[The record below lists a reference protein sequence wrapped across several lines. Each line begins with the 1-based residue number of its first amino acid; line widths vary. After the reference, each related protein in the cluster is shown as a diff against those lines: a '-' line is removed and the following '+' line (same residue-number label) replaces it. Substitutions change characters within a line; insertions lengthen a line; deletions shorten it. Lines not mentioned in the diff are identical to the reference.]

1 MRGGFMRRR
10 TGAGAAAAASIAG
23 ALLLGCA
30 SPPPER
36 FHTLLAS
43 DSAAP
48 HASAGAPIYIDLRP
62 VSVPAQVDHSQWLL
76 RQSDD
81 SLLLLEQDRWAAPLA
96 EELRGALASRLAARW
111 GAIDVR
117 GVAIPADPIWRVR
130 VDVQR
135 FESLPGREARIEST
149 WSLSSSQRDGP
160 TLVCRH
166 AARANPAG
174 GDVAALA
181 AAHRQAVTALA
192 DAIGQQL
199 TAFGDGERAT
209 CAPGA
214 SQG

>member
-1 MRGGFMRRR
+1 MTGGLMRRQ
-10 TGAGAAAAASIAG
+10 THAGAALAAAIAG
-23 ALLLGCA
+23 VLLLGCA

-48 HASAGAPIYIDLRP
+48 QARAGAPIYVDLRP

-117 GVAIPADPIWRVR
+117 GVAIPAAPIWRVR

-135 FESLPGREARIEST
+135 FESLPAREARIEST

-192 DAIGQQL
+192 DAIGTQL
-199 TAFGDGERAT
+199 SAVAAGGP
-209 CAPGA
+209 PGCIKTE
-214 SQG
+214 QP